1 MGTPPLTDVTRLRIA
16 AVLVVV
22 LVLQTSLLVRLRVH
36 DVHPEALL
44 VVALG
49 AGLVAGPERGAV
61 VGFFAGLVADLFLE
75 TPFGLSA
82 LTYCLVAF
90 AMGSISSSVMRSTWW
105 MSPLTVLAG
114 SALGVSLF
122 VLVGLLFGQAQLTH
136 DHPAAVVAVVSL
148 TNAALALPLMPLV
161 RWALARP
168 GPEHGYTKTPR

>member
-1 MGTPPLTDVTRLRIA
+1 VTAVPRLRIA
-16 AVLVVV
+16 AVLVLV

-44 VVALG
+44 VLALA

-61 VGFFAGLVADLFLE
+61 IGFFAGLVADLFVE

-82 LTYCLVAF
+82 LTYCLAAF
-90 AMGSISSSVMRSTWW
+90 AIGSAFSSVMRSTWW
-105 MSPLTVLAG
+105 ISPLTVLAG

-122 VLVGLLFGQAQLTH
+122 VLVGLLVGQAQLTH
-136 DHPAAVVAVVSL
+136 DHPVAVVTVVSL
-148 TNAALALPLMPLV
+148 TNAALALPLVPLV

-168 GPEHGYTKTPR
+168 GPEHGYAKTPR